1 MILFSQ
7 EEANMKV
14 GISNDHAAVELK
26 MSVLRHLQEKGYEVI
41 NYGTD
46 TTESY
51 DYPVAGSRLAKAI
64 QNKEVDLGIA
74 ICGTGVGISIAC
86 NKYKG
91 IRACC
96 CSEATSARLTREH
109 NDANIICFGARIVST
124 ELANDIVDTFLTT
137 PFSHGERH
145 IKRVEMIK
153 AIEEDEI

>member
-1 MILFSQ
+1 
-7 EEANMKV
+7 MKV
-14 GISNDHAAVELK
+14 GISNDHSAVELK
-26 MSVLRHLQEKGYEVI
+26 NSVMSHLKEKGYEVV

-46 TTESY
+46 STESY
-51 DYPVAGSRLAKAI
+51 DYPLAGSVLAKAI

-86 NKYKG
+86 NKHKG

-137 PFSHGERH
+137 PFSNGERH
-145 IKRVEMIK
+145 KRRIAQIHE
-153 AIEEDEI
+153 IEE

>member
-1 MILFSQ
+1 
-7 EEANMKV
+7 MKV
-14 GISNDHAAVELK
+14 GISNDHSAVELK
-26 MSVLRHLQEKGYEVI
+26 NSVMSHLKEKGYEVV

-46 TTESY
+46 STESY
-51 DYPVAGSRLAKAI
+51 DYPLAGSVLAKAI

-74 ICGTGVGISIAC
+74 ICGIGVGISIAC
-86 NKYKG
+86 NKHKG

-137 PFSHGERH
+137 PFSNGERH
-145 IKRVEMIK
+145 KRRIAQIHE
-153 AIEEDEI
+153 IEE

>member
-1 MILFSQ
+1 
-7 EEANMKV
+7 MKV

-26 MSVLRHLQEKGYEVI
+26 NSVMEHLKSEGYEVV

-46 TTESY
+46 SQESY
-51 DYPVAGSRLAKAI
+51 DYPLAGAILAKAV

-86 NKYKG
+86 NKHKG

-109 NDANIICFGARIVST
+109 NNANIICFGARIVST
-124 ELANDIVDTFLTT
+124 ELANDIVDAFLKT
-137 PFSHGERH
+137 PFSNGERH
-145 IKRVEMIK
+145 NKRIRQIAE
-153 AIEEDEI
+153 IEERQ

>member
-1 MILFSQ
+1 
-7 EEANMKV
+7 MKV
-14 GISNDHAAVELK
+14 GISNDHSAVELK
-26 MSVLRHLQEKGYEVI
+26 NSVMSHLKEKGYEVA

-46 TTESY
+46 STESY
-51 DYPVAGSRLAKAI
+51 DYPLAGSVLAKAI

-86 NKYKG
+86 NKHKG

-137 PFSHGERH
+137 PFSNGERH
-145 IKRVEMIK
+145 KRRIAQIHE
-153 AIEEDEI
+153 IEE

>member
-1 MILFSQ
+1 
-7 EEANMKV
+7 MKV
-14 GISNDHAAVELK
+14 GISNDHSAVELK
-26 MSVLRHLQEKGYEVI
+26 NSVMSHLKEKGYEVV

-46 TTESY
+46 STESY
-51 DYPVAGSRLAKAI
+51 DYPLAGSVLAKAI

-86 NKYKG
+86 NKHKG

-137 PFSHGERH
+137 PFSNGERH
-145 IKRVEMIK
+145 KRRIAQIHE
-153 AIEEDEI
+153 IEEVMSLT

>member
-1 MILFSQ
+1 
-7 EEANMKV
+7 MKV
-14 GISNDHAAVELK
+14 GISNDHSAVELK
-26 MSVLRHLQEKGYEVI
+26 NSVMSHLKEKGYEVV

-46 TTESY
+46 STESY
-51 DYPVAGSRLAKAI
+51 DYPLAGSVLAKAI

-86 NKYKG
+86 NKHKG

-109 NDANIICFGARIVST
+109 NDANIICFGARIAST

-137 PFSHGERH
+137 PFSNGERH
-145 IKRVEMIK
+145 KRRIAQIHE
-153 AIEEDEI
+153 IEE